1 MRRTVTSI
9 GLSPWMSFTAAM
21 IRPGRLVK
29 ENHRHKSC
37 LQHPGMY
44 VIQTGG
50 SSSGLSHH
58 QHLYKTHTPKKT
70 PKNLQEPGL

>member
-1 MRRTVTSI
+1 MRRTVMRSTVMRSTVMSI

-29 ENHRHKSC
+29 EQHRHKGY
-37 LQHPGMY
+37 LQHPEMY

-50 SSSGLSHH
+50 SSSGLSHD
-58 QHLYKTHTPKKT
+58 QHLYKKQ
-70 PKNLQEPGL
+70 N